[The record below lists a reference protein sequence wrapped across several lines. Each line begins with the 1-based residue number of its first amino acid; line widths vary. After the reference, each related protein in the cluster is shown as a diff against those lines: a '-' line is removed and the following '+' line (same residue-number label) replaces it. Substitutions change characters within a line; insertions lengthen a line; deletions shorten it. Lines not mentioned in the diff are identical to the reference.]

1 MSQNFHHYLVLHVGS
16 KYTRSQSRY
25 IIIIII
31 IIIKII
37 TVILNATNIVFI
49 ILDLVMVLGNFLI
62 FLIFFRHGKLQLRDR
77 VGPLVGLTRI
87 SYTTL
92 S

>member
-16 KYTRSQSRY
+16 KYTRSQLRY
-25 IIIIII
+25 IIIIVI

-49 ILDLVMVLGNFLI
+49 ILDLVMVLGNFSI
-62 FLIFFRHGKLQLRDR
+62 FLFFSGT
-77 VGPLVGLTRI
+77 GI
-87 SYTTL
+87 YSYGIE
-92 S
+92 

>member
-16 KYTRSQSRY
+16 KYTRSQLRY

-37 TVILNATNIVFI
+37 TTVILNATNIVFI
-49 ILDLVMVLGNFLI
+49 ILDLVMVLGNFW
-62 FLIFFRHGKLQLRDR
+62 FFDFFQAREFTATG
-77 VGPLVGLTRI
+77 
-87 SYTTL
+87 
-92 S
+92 

>member
-16 KYTRSQSRY
+16 KYTRSQLRY

-37 TVILNATNIVFI
+37 TTVIFNATNIVFI
-49 ILDLVMVLGNFLI
+49 ILDLVMVLGNFW
-62 FLIFFRHGKLQLRDR
+62 FFDFFQAREFTATG
-77 VGPLVGLTRI
+77 
-87 SYTTL
+87 
-92 S
+92 